1 MTAAV
6 DMMLD
11 VIVEYREKTGM
22 WEGATLEAFRNLH
35 NTTRGTVGEQFLIRY
50 LCRHGIEASRMGSRS
65 SVYDIEVGGKKI
77 EVKTASEGR
86 NRSFQ
91 FNHIRLDVGYDYLLA
106 LAVSPE
112 SLRFGVWPKRV
123 VESGAAGRLVRM
135 ARGQGITHK
144 MTKHMDDLEPIEN
157 LPRWMAANMPPAH

>member
-35 NTTRGTVGEQFLIRY
+35 NTTRGTVGGQFLIRY

-91 FNHIRLDVGYDYLLA
+91 FNHIRL
-106 LAVSPE
+106 
-112 SLRFGVWPKRV
+112 
-123 VESGAAGRLVRM
+123 
-135 ARGQGITHK
+135 
-144 MTKHMDDLEPIEN
+144 
-157 LPRWMAANMPPAH
+157 